1 MSENLKTAL
10 ILCAGYGTRLRPL
23 TDKLPK
29 PLLPVRGKPAIF
41 AVMDKLRAAG
51 VDDFLINVHHLP
63 EKFAEIFELP
73 PDSFKRGRL
82 AKTHYCGSSVRLVFE
97 PQILD
102 TGGAVKNILPFIDTS
117 KPLVVHN
124 GDIYFDC
131 PADEFL
137 SAAQENV
144 SDAACAAI
152 LCLRSGGNMPNV
164 GVDLLGNVCDMR
176 FALAAPYEK
185 IAQYAGFFVLNPLI
199 FDRFRRAKTAKFSV
213 VDIFLDALRA
223 GERIAGFFADGGEWA
238 DIGTRA
244 EYARLNSRGLPDEW
258 VALAELCE
266 CGFEPNEA
274 DIRKVAKGASTRAFY
289 RFSKGGEKL
298 VGCFYSDLP
307 RENFLYAPIAEFLY
321 SCGVPVPKILFHD
334 AQKRIIVMEDAGA
347 RDIGE
352 LQAEERRGAYFAALR
367 AAKILHTKASEKFAA
382 NPIELCPP
390 FDADLYRWEQDYFYR
405 ECAQGVFGINIP
417 RPDSDF
423 EDLTRR
429 LLDFPRRLL
438 FRDFQSQNIMVSEGG
453 DIRVIDF
460 QGMRLGNPFYDVASL
475 LFDPYVEKLG
485 GEFIDEALGEYL
497 NFLPDASF
505 PGFAESQ
512 EMLNFAGVERLLQAL
527 GAYGFLSAK
536 KGKTEYVKYF
546 APAAAN
552 LLGCAQKC
560 GLSGIAEFA
569 SAILEKTRHSCAV

>member
-144 SDAACAAI
+144 SDAACAAT

-164 GVDLLGNVCDMR
+164 GVDSLGNVCDMR

-199 FDRFRRAKTAKFSV
+199 FERFRRAKTAKFSV

-258 VALAELCE
+258 AALAELCE

-307 RENFLYAPIAEFLY
+307 RENFLYAPIAEFLCG
-321 SCGVPVPKILFHD
+321 CGVPVPKILYHD
-334 AQKRIIVMEDAGA
+334 AQKKIIVMEDAGA

-352 LQAEERRGAYFAALR
+352 LQAEEMRGAYFAALR

-423 EDLTRR
+423 EILTRR

-438 FRDFQSQNIMVSEGG
+438 FRDFQSQNVMVSEGG

-505 PGFAESQ
+505 PGFAESR

-536 KGKTEYVKYF
+536 KGKTGYAKYF

-560 GLSGIAEFA
+560 GLSSIAEFA
-569 SAILEKTRHSCAV
+569 SAILEKTRR

>member
-144 SDAACAAI
+144 SDAACAAT

-164 GVDLLGNVCDMR
+164 GVDSLGNVCDMR

-238 DIGTRA
+238 DIGIRA

-298 VGCFYSDLP
+298 VGCFYSDLL
-307 RENFLYAPIAEFLY
+307 RENFLYAPIAEFLCG
-321 SCGVPVPKILFHD
+321 CGVPVPKILFHD
-334 AQKRIIVMEDAGA
+334 AHKKIIVMEDAGA

-352 LQAEERRGAYFAALR
+352 LPPEERQGAYFAALR

-423 EDLTRR
+423 EVLTRR

-485 GEFIDEALGEYL
+485 GEFVDDALGEYL
-497 NFLPDASF
+497 DFLPDASF
-505 PGFAESQ
+505 PSFAESR

-569 SAILEKTRHSCAV
+569 SAILEKTRR

>member
-144 SDAACAAI
+144 SDAACAAT

-164 GVDLLGNVCDMR
+164 GVDSLGNVCDMR

-223 GERIAGFFADGGEWA
+223 GERIAGFFGDGGEWA

-258 VALAELCE
+258 AALAELCE

-321 SCGVPVPKILFHD
+321 SCGVPVPKILYHD
-334 AQKRIIVMEDAGA
+334 AQKKIIIMEDAGA

-352 LQAEERRGAYFAALR
+352 LQAEEMRGAYFAALR

-423 EDLTRR
+423 EILTRR

-438 FRDFQSQNIMVSEGG
+438 FRDFQSQNVMVSEGG

-505 PGFAESQ
+505 PGFAESR

-536 KGKTEYVKYF
+536 KGKSGYVKYF

-552 LLGCAQKC
+552 LLDCAEKC
-560 GLSGIAEFA
+560 GLSSIAEFA
-569 SAILEKTRHSCAV
+569 SAILEKTRR

>member
-144 SDAACAAI
+144 SDAACAAT

-164 GVDLLGNVCDMR
+164 GVDSLGNVCDMR

-258 VALAELCE
+258 AALAELCE

-307 RENFLYAPIAEFLY
+307 RENFLYAPIAEFLCD
-321 SCGVPVPKILFHD
+321 CGVPVPKILYHD
-334 AQKRIIVMEDAGA
+334 AQKKIIVMEDAGA

-352 LQAEERRGAYFAALR
+352 LQAEEMRGAYFAALR

-423 EDLTRR
+423 EVLTRR

-505 PGFAESQ
+505 PGFAESR

-536 KGKTEYVKYF
+536 KGKTGYAKYF

-569 SAILEKTRHSCAV
+569 SAILEKTRR

>member
-144 SDAACAAI
+144 SDAACAAT
-152 LCLRSGGNMPNV
+152 LCLRSGGNMSNV
-164 GVDLLGNVCDMR
+164 GVDSLGNVCDMR

-223 GERIAGFFADGGEWA
+223 GERITGFFADGGEWA

-244 EYARLNSRGLPDEW
+244 EYARLNSRGLPGEW
-258 VALAELCE
+258 AALAELCE

-307 RENFLYAPIAEFLY
+307 RENFLYAPIAEFL
-321 SCGVPVPKILFHD
+321 CGCGLPVPKILYHD
-334 AQKRIIVMEDAGA
+334 AQKKIIVMEDAGE

-352 LQAEERRGAYFAALR
+352 LQAEEMRGAYFAALR

-423 EDLTRR
+423 EILTRR
-429 LLDFPRRLL
+429 LLDFPCRLL

-485 GEFIDEALGEYL
+485 GEFVDDALGEYL

-505 PGFAESQ
+505 PGFAESR

-536 KGKTEYVKYF
+536 KGKTGYAKYF

-552 LLGCAQKC
+552 LLGCAEKC

-569 SAILEKTRHSCAV
+569 SAILEKTRR

>member
-144 SDAACAAI
+144 SDAACAAT

-164 GVDLLGNVCDMR
+164 GVDSLGNVCDMR

-258 VALAELCE
+258 AALAELCE

-321 SCGVPVPKILFHD
+321 SCGVPVPKILYHD
-334 AQKRIIVMEDAGA
+334 AQKKIIVMEDAGE

-352 LQAEERRGAYFAALR
+352 LQAEEMRGAYFAALR

-423 EDLTRR
+423 EVLTRR

-438 FRDFQSQNIMVSEGG
+438 FRDFQSQNVMVSEGG

-505 PGFAESQ
+505 PGFAESR

-527 GAYGFLSAK
+527 GAYGFLSSK

-569 SAILEKTRHSCAV
+569 SAILEKTRR

>member
-1 MSENLKTAL
+1 MIENLKTAL

-63 EKFAEIFELP
+63 EKFAEIFGLP
-73 PDSFKRGRL
+73 PDAFKKERL
-82 AKTHYCGSSVRLVFE
+82 AKTQYCGSSVRLVFE

-102 TGGAVKNILPFIDTS
+102 TGGSVKNILPLIDNS

-131 PADEFL
+131 PADKFL

-144 SDAACAAI
+144 SDAACAAT

-164 GVDLLGNVCDMR
+164 GVDALGNVCDMR
-176 FALAAPYEK
+176 FALAAPHEK
-185 IAQYAGFFVLNPLI
+185 NAQYAGFFVLNPPI
-199 FDRFRRAKTAKFSV
+199 FDRFRRAKTDKFSV
-213 VDIFLDALRA
+213 VDIFLDVLRS
-223 GERIAGFFADGGEWA
+223 GERIAGFFAAGGEWA

-244 EYARLNSRGLPDEW
+244 EYERLNSIGLPDEW
-258 VALAELCE
+258 AALAELCE

-274 DIRKVAKGASTRAFY
+274 SIRKVAKGASTRAFY
-289 RFSKGGEKL
+289 RFCNGGEKL

-352 LQAEERRGAYFAALR
+352 LQLAERRGAYFAALR
-367 AAKILHTKASEKFAA
+367 AAKILHTKASEKFSA
-382 NPIELCPP
+382 NPIELCPS

-475 LFDPYVEKLG
+475 LFDPYVERLG

-505 PGFAESQ
+505 PSFAESR

-552 LLGCAQKC
+552 LLGCAEKC
-560 GLSGIAEFA
+560 GLSGIVEFA
-569 SAILEKTRHSCAV
+569 SAILEKTRR

>member
-144 SDAACAAI
+144 SDAACAAT

-164 GVDLLGNVCDMR
+164 GVDSLGNVCDMR

-258 VALAELCE
+258 AALAELCE

-307 RENFLYAPIAEFLY
+307 RENFLYAPIAEFLCG
-321 SCGVPVPKILFHD
+321 CGVPVPKILYHD
-334 AQKRIIVMEDAGA
+334 AQKKIIVMEDAGE

-352 LQAEERRGAYFAALR
+352 LQAEEMRGAYFAALR

-423 EDLTRR
+423 EILTRR

-485 GEFIDEALGEYL
+485 GEFVDEALGEYL

-505 PGFAESQ
+505 PGFAESR

-569 SAILEKTRHSCAV
+569 LAILEKTRR

>member
-51 VDDFLINVHHLP
+51 VYDFLINVHHLP

-144 SDAACAAI
+144 SDAACAAT

-164 GVDLLGNVCDMR
+164 GVDSLGNVCDMR

-199 FDRFRRAKTAKFSV
+199 FDRFRRAKTDKFSV

-258 VALAELCE
+258 AALAELCE

-334 AQKRIIVMEDAGA
+334 AQKKIIVMEDAGA

-352 LQAEERRGAYFAALR
+352 LQAEEMRGAYFAALR
-367 AAKILHTKASEKFAA
+367 AAKILHTKASEKFAE

-423 EDLTRR
+423 EVLTRR

-438 FRDFQSQNIMVSEGG
+438 FRDFQSQNIMVSESG

-505 PGFAESQ
+505 PGFAESR

-536 KGKTEYVKYF
+536 KGKTGYAKYF
-546 APAAAN
+546 APAATN
-552 LLGCAQKC
+552 LLDCAEKC
-560 GLSGIAEFA
+560 GLSSIAEFA
-569 SAILEKTRHSCAV
+569 SAILEKTRR

>member
-51 VDDFLINVHHLP
+51 VYDFLINVHHLP

-144 SDAACAAI
+144 SDAACAAT

-164 GVDLLGNVCDMR
+164 GVDSLGNVCDMR

-258 VALAELCE
+258 AALAELCE

-307 RENFLYAPIAEFLY
+307 RENFLYAPIAEFLCG
-321 SCGVPVPKILFHD
+321 CGVPVPKILYHD
-334 AQKRIIVMEDAGA
+334 AQKRIIVMEDAGE

-352 LQAEERRGAYFAALR
+352 LQAEEMRGAYFAALR

-423 EDLTRR
+423 EILTRR

-485 GEFIDEALGEYL
+485 GEFVDEALGEYL

-505 PGFAESQ
+505 PGFAESR

-527 GAYGFLSAK
+527 GAYGFLSSK

-552 LLGCAQKC
+552 LLDCAENC

-569 SAILEKTRHSCAV
+569 LEILKKARR

>member
-144 SDAACAAI
+144 SDAACAAT

-164 GVDLLGNVCDMR
+164 GVDSLGNVCDMR

-258 VALAELCE
+258 AALAELCE

-307 RENFLYAPIAEFLY
+307 RENFLYAPIAEFLCG
-321 SCGVPVPKILFHD
+321 CGVPVPKILYHD
-334 AQKRIIVMEDAGA
+334 AHKKIIVMEDAGE

-352 LQAEERRGAYFAALR
+352 LQAEEMRGAYFAALR

-423 EDLTRR
+423 EVLTRR

-460 QGMRLGNPFYDVASL
+460 QGMRLGNPFYDVSSL

-505 PGFAESQ
+505 PGFAESR

-560 GLSGIAEFA
+560 GLSSIAEFA
-569 SAILEKTRHSCAV
+569 SAILEKTGR

>member
-144 SDAACAAI
+144 SDAACAAT

-164 GVDLLGNVCDMR
+164 GVDSLGNVCDMR

-199 FDRFRRAKTAKFSV
+199 FDRFRRAKTDKFSV

-258 VALAELCE
+258 AALAELCE

-352 LQAEERRGAYFAALR
+352 LQLAERRGAYFAALR
-367 AAKILHTKASEKFAA
+367 AAKILHTKASEKFSA
-382 NPIELCPP
+382 NPIELCPS

-423 EDLTRR
+423 EVLTRR

-438 FRDFQSQNIMVSEGG
+438 FRDFQSQNVMVSEGG

-536 KGKTEYVKYF
+536 KGKTGYAKYF

-552 LLGCAQKC
+552 LLGCAEKC
-560 GLSGIAEFA
+560 GLSSIAEFA

>member
-1 MSENLKTAL
+1 M
-10 ILCAGYGTRLRPL
+10 
-23 TDKLPK
+23 
-29 PLLPVRGKPAIF
+29 
-41 AVMDKLRAAG
+41 
-51 VDDFLINVHHLP
+51 
-63 EKFAEIFELP
+63 
-73 PDSFKRGRL
+73 
-82 AKTHYCGSSVRLVFE
+82 RLVFE

-144 SDAACAAI
+144 SDAACAAT

-164 GVDLLGNVCDMR
+164 GADSLGNVCDMR

-199 FDRFRRAKTAKFSV
+199 FDRFRRAKADKFSV

-258 VALAELCE
+258 AALAELCE

-307 RENFLYAPIAEFLY
+307 RENFLYAQIAEFLY
-321 SCGVPVPKILFHD
+321 SCGVPVPKILYHD
-334 AQKRIIVMEDAGA
+334 AQKKIIVMEDAGE

-352 LQAEERRGAYFAALR
+352 LQAEEMRGAYFAALR
-367 AAKILHTKASEKFAA
+367 VAKILHTKASEKFAA
-382 NPIELCPP
+382 NPIELCPS

-423 EDLTRR
+423 EVLTRR

-505 PGFAESQ
+505 PGFAESR

-546 APAAAN
+546 APAATN
-552 LLGCAQKC
+552 LLGCAEKC

>member
-1 MSENLKTAL
+1 MSENLTTAL
-10 ILCAGYGTRLRPL
+10 LLCAGYGTRLRPL

-144 SDAACAAI
+144 SDAACAAT

-164 GVDLLGNVCDMR
+164 GVDSLGNVCDMR

-258 VALAELCE
+258 AALAELCE

-307 RENFLYAPIAEFLY
+307 RENFLYAPIAEFLCG
-321 SCGVPVPKILFHD
+321 CGVPVPKILYHD
-334 AQKRIIVMEDAGA
+334 AQKKIIVMEDAGE

-352 LQAEERRGAYFAALR
+352 LQAEEMRGAYFAALR

-423 EDLTRR
+423 EVLTRR

-453 DIRVIDF
+453 DILVIDF

-505 PGFAESQ
+505 PGFAESR

-536 KGKTEYVKYF
+536 KGKTEYAKYF

-569 SAILEKTRHSCAV
+569 LAILEKTRR

>member
-144 SDAACAAI
+144 SDAACAAT

-164 GVDLLGNVCDMR
+164 GVDSLGNVCDMR

-258 VALAELCE
+258 AALAELCE

-289 RFSKGGEKL
+289 RFSKSGEKL

-307 RENFLYAPIAEFLY
+307 RENFLYAPIAEFLCG
-321 SCGVPVPKILFHD
+321 CGVPVPKILYHD
-334 AQKRIIVMEDAGA
+334 AHKKIIIMEDAGA

-352 LQAEERRGAYFAALR
+352 LPPEERQDAYFAALR

-417 RPDSDF
+417 RPDYDF
-423 EDLTRR
+423 EVLTRR

-505 PGFAESQ
+505 PGFAESR

-536 KGKTEYVKYF
+536 KGKTGYAKYF

-560 GLSGIAEFA
+560 GLSSIAEFA
-569 SAILEKTRHSCAV
+569 SAILEKTRR

>member
-144 SDAACAAI
+144 SDAACAAT

-164 GVDLLGNVCDMR
+164 GADSLGNVCDMR

-244 EYARLNSRGLPDEW
+244 EYVRLNSRGLPDEW
-258 VALAELCE
+258 AALAELCE

-307 RENFLYAPIAEFLY
+307 RENFLYAPIAEFLCG
-321 SCGVPVPKILFHD
+321 CGVPVPKILFHD
-334 AQKRIIVMEDAGA
+334 AHKKIIVMEDAGE

-352 LQAEERRGAYFAALR
+352 LQAEEMRGAYFAALR

-423 EDLTRR
+423 EVLTRR

-505 PGFAESQ
+505 PGFAESR

-536 KGKTEYVKYF
+536 KGKTGYAKYF

-569 SAILEKTRHSCAV
+569 SAILEKTRR

>member
-23 TDKLPK
+23 TYKLPK

-51 VDDFLINVHHLP
+51 VYDFLINVHHLP

-144 SDAACAAI
+144 SDAACAAT

-164 GVDLLGNVCDMR
+164 GVDSLGNVCDMR

-199 FDRFRRAKTAKFSV
+199 FDRFRRAKTDKFSV
-213 VDIFLDALRA
+213 VDIFLDVLRA

-258 VALAELCE
+258 AALAELCE

-307 RENFLYAPIAEFLY
+307 RENFLYAPIAEFLCG
-321 SCGVPVPKILFHD
+321 CGVPVPKILYHD
-334 AQKRIIVMEDAGA
+334 AQKKIIVMEDAGE

-352 LQAEERRGAYFAALR
+352 LQAEERQDAYLAALR

-423 EDLTRR
+423 EVLTRR

-438 FRDFQSQNIMVSEGG
+438 FRDFQSQNVMVSEGG

-505 PGFAESQ
+505 PGFAESR

-527 GAYGFLSAK
+527 GAYGFLSSK

-552 LLGCAQKC
+552 LLDCAEKC
-560 GLSGIAEFA
+560 GLSSIAEFA
-569 SAILEKTRHSCAV
+569 SAILEKTRR

>member
-51 VDDFLINVHHLP
+51 VYDFLINVHHLP

-131 PADEFL
+131 PADEFI

-144 SDAACAAI
+144 SDAACAAT

-164 GVDLLGNVCDMR
+164 GVDSLGNVCDMR
-176 FALAAPYEK
+176 FALAAPYER

-213 VDIFLDALRA
+213 VDIFLDVLRA

-244 EYARLNSRGLPDEW
+244 EYARLNSIGLPDEW
-258 VALAELCE
+258 AALAELCE

-307 RENFLYAPIAEFLY
+307 RENFLYAPIAEFLCG
-321 SCGVPVPKILFHD
+321 CGVPVPKILYHD
-334 AQKRIIVMEDAGA
+334 AQKRIIVMEDAGE

-352 LQAEERRGAYFAALR
+352 LQAEEMRGAYFAALR

-382 NPIELCPP
+382 NPIELCHP

-485 GEFIDEALGEYL
+485 GEFVDDALGEYL

-536 KGKTEYVKYF
+536 KGKTGYAKYF

-552 LLGCAQKC
+552 LLDCAEKC
-560 GLSGIAEFA
+560 GLSSIAEFA
-569 SAILEKTRHSCAV
+569 SAILEKTRR

>member
-1 MSENLKTAL
+1 M
-10 ILCAGYGTRLRPL
+10 
-23 TDKLPK
+23 
-29 PLLPVRGKPAIF
+29 
-41 AVMDKLRAAG
+41 
-51 VDDFLINVHHLP
+51 
-63 EKFAEIFELP
+63 
-73 PDSFKRGRL
+73 
-82 AKTHYCGSSVRLVFE
+82 
-97 PQILD
+97 
-102 TGGAVKNILPFIDTS
+102 
-117 KPLVVHN
+117 
-124 GDIYFDC
+124 
-131 PADEFL
+131 
-137 SAAQENV
+137 
-144 SDAACAAI
+144 
-152 LCLRSGGNMPNV
+152 
-164 GVDLLGNVCDMR
+164 
-176 FALAAPYEK
+176 
-185 IAQYAGFFVLNPLI
+185 
-199 FDRFRRAKTAKFSV
+199 
-213 VDIFLDALRA
+213 
-223 GERIAGFFADGGEWA
+223 
-238 DIGTRA
+238 
-244 EYARLNSRGLPDEW
+244 
-258 VALAELCE
+258 
-266 CGFEPNEA
+266 
-274 DIRKVAKGASTRAFY
+274 
-289 RFSKGGEKL
+289 
-298 VGCFYSDLP
+298 GCFYSDLP

-352 LQAEERRGAYFAALR
+352 LPPAERRGAYFAALR
-367 AAKILHTKASEKFAA
+367 AAKILHTKASEKFSA
-382 NPIELCPP
+382 NPIELCPS

-497 NFLPDASF
+497 NFLPDASV
-505 PGFAESQ
+505 PGFAESR

-546 APAAAN
+546 APAATN
-552 LLGCAQKC
+552 LLGCAEKC

-569 SAILEKTRHSCAV
+569 SAILEKTRR

>member
-144 SDAACAAI
+144 SDAACAAT

-164 GVDLLGNVCDMR
+164 GVDSLGNVCDMR

-213 VDIFLDALRA
+213 VDIFLDVLRS

-258 VALAELCE
+258 AALAELCE

-289 RFSKGGEKL
+289 RFSKSGEKL

-307 RENFLYAPIAEFLY
+307 RENFLYAPIAEFLCG
-321 SCGVPVPKILFHD
+321 CGVPVPKILYHD
-334 AQKRIIVMEDAGA
+334 AHKKIIVMEDAGA

-352 LQAEERRGAYFAALR
+352 LPPEERQDAYFAALR

-438 FRDFQSQNIMVSEGG
+438 FRDFQSQNIMVSGGG

-505 PGFAESQ
+505 PGFAESR

-536 KGKTEYVKYF
+536 KGKTGYAKYF

-560 GLSGIAEFA
+560 GLSSIAEFA
-569 SAILEKTRHSCAV
+569 SAILEKTRR

>member
-144 SDAACAAI
+144 SDAACAAT

-164 GVDLLGNVCDMR
+164 GVDSLGNVCDMR

-199 FDRFRRAKTAKFSV
+199 FDRFRRAKTDKFSV

-258 VALAELCE
+258 AALAELCE

-307 RENFLYAPIAEFLY
+307 RENFLYAPIAEFLCG
-321 SCGVPVPKILFHD
+321 CGVPVPKILYHD
-334 AQKRIIVMEDAGA
+334 AQKKIIVMEDAGE

-352 LQAEERRGAYFAALR
+352 LQAEEMRGAYFAALR

-423 EDLTRR
+423 EVLTRR

-505 PGFAESQ
+505 PGFAESR

-536 KGKTEYVKYF
+536 KGKTGYAKYF

-560 GLSGIAEFA
+560 GLSSIAEFA
-569 SAILEKTRHSCAV
+569 SAILEKTRR

>member
-82 AKTHYCGSSVRLVFE
+82 AKTHYCGSFVRLVFE

-131 PADEFL
+131 PADEFI

-144 SDAACAAI
+144 SDAACAAT

-164 GVDLLGNVCDMR
+164 GVDSLGNVCDMR

-244 EYARLNSRGLPDEW
+244 ESARLNSRGLPDEW
-258 VALAELCE
+258 AALAELCE

-289 RFSKGGEKL
+289 RFSNGGEKL

-307 RENFLYAPIAEFLY
+307 RENFLYA
-321 SCGVPVPKILFHD
+321 
-334 AQKRIIVMEDAGA
+334 
-347 RDIGE
+347 
-352 LQAEERRGAYFAALR
+352 RRA
-367 AAKILHTKASEKFAA
+367 
-382 NPIELCPP
+382 
-390 FDADLYRWEQDYFYR
+390 
-405 ECAQGVFGINIP
+405 
-417 RPDSDF
+417 
-423 EDLTRR
+423 
-429 LLDFPRRLL
+429 
-438 FRDFQSQNIMVSEGG
+438 
-453 DIRVIDF
+453 
-460 QGMRLGNPFYDVASL
+460 
-475 LFDPYVEKLG
+475 
-485 GEFIDEALGEYL
+485 
-497 NFLPDASF
+497 
-505 PGFAESQ
+505 
-512 EMLNFAGVERLLQAL
+512 
-527 GAYGFLSAK
+527 
-536 KGKTEYVKYF
+536 
-546 APAAAN
+546 
-552 LLGCAQKC
+552 
-560 GLSGIAEFA
+560 
-569 SAILEKTRHSCAV
+569 

>member
-41 AVMDKLRAAG
+41 IVMDKLRAAG

-63 EKFAEIFELP
+63 ENFAEIFGLP
-73 PDSFKRGRL
+73 PGSFKRGRL
-82 AKTHYCGSSVRLVFE
+82 AKTRYCGSSVRLVFE

-131 PADEFL
+131 PADEFI
-137 SAAQENV
+137 STAQENV
-144 SDAACAAI
+144 SDAACAAT

-164 GVDLLGNVCDMR
+164 GVDSLGNVCDMR
-176 FALAAPYEK
+176 FALAAPYER

-199 FDRFRRAKTAKFSV
+199 FDRFRRAKTDKFSV
-213 VDIFLDALRA
+213 VDIFLDVLRS

-244 EYARLNSRGLPDEW
+244 EYARLNSSGLPDEW
-258 VALAELCE
+258 AALAELCE

-289 RFSKGGEKL
+289 RFSKDGEKL

-307 RENFLYAPIAEFLY
+307 RENFLYAPIAEFLCG
-321 SCGVPVPKILFHD
+321 CGVPVPKILYHD
-334 AQKRIIVMEDAGA
+334 AQKRIIVMEDAGE

-352 LQAEERRGAYFAALR
+352 LPLGERRGAYFAALR

-423 EDLTRR
+423 EVLTRR

-475 LFDPYVEKLG
+475 LFDPYVERLG
-485 GEFIDEALGEYL
+485 GEFIDLALGEYL

-505 PGFAESQ
+505 PGFAQSR

-536 KGKTEYVKYF
+536 KGKTGYVKYF

-560 GLSGIAEFA
+560 GLSSIAEFA
-569 SAILEKTRHSCAV
+569 SAILDKARR

>member
-144 SDAACAAI
+144 SDAACAAT

-321 SCGVPVPKILFHD
+321 SCGVPVPKILYH
-334 AQKRIIVMEDAGA
+334 AAHKKIIVMEDAGA

-352 LQAEERRGAYFAALR
+352 LQAEEMRGAYFAALR

-423 EDLTRR
+423 EVLTRR

-485 GEFIDEALGEYL
+485 GEFIDDALGEYL

-505 PGFAESQ
+505 PSFAESR
-512 EMLNFAGVERLLQAL
+512 EILNIAGVERLLQAL

-536 KGKTEYVKYF
+536 KGKTGYAKYF

-569 SAILEKTRHSCAV
+569 SAILEKTRR

>member
-144 SDAACAAI
+144 SDAACAAT

-258 VALAELCE
+258 AALAELCE

-334 AQKRIIVMEDAGA
+334 AHKKIIVMEDAGA

-352 LQAEERRGAYFAALR
+352 LQAEEMRGAYFAALR

-423 EDLTRR
+423 EILTRR

-438 FRDFQSQNIMVSEGG
+438 FRDFQSQNVMVSEGG

-505 PGFAESQ
+505 PGFAESR

-536 KGKTEYVKYF
+536 KGKSGYVKYF

-552 LLGCAQKC
+552 LLDCAQKC
-560 GLSGIAEFA
+560 GLSSIAEFA
-569 SAILEKTRHSCAV
+569 SAILEKTRR

>member
-144 SDAACAAI
+144 SGAACAAT

-258 VALAELCE
+258 AALAELCE

-307 RENFLYAPIAEFLY
+307 RENFLYAPIAEFLCG
-321 SCGVPVPKILFHD
+321 CGVPVPKILYHD
-334 AQKRIIVMEDAGA
+334 AQKKIIVMEDAGE

-352 LQAEERRGAYFAALR
+352 LQAEEMRGAYFAALR

-423 EDLTRR
+423 EVLTRR

-438 FRDFQSQNIMVSEGG
+438 FRDFQSQNVMVSEGG

-485 GEFIDEALGEYL
+485 GEFIDKALGEYL
-497 NFLPDASF
+497 NFLPAASF
-505 PGFAESQ
+505 PGFAESR

-527 GAYGFLSAK
+527 GAYGFLSSK

-552 LLGCAQKC
+552 LLDCAENC

-569 SAILEKTRHSCAV
+569 LAILEKTRR

>member
-144 SDAACAAI
+144 SDAACAAT

-164 GVDLLGNVCDMR
+164 GVDSLGNVCDMR

-258 VALAELCE
+258 AALAELCE

-289 RFSKGGEKL
+289 RFSKSGEKL

-307 RENFLYAPIAEFLY
+307 RENFLYAPIAEFLCG
-321 SCGVPVPKILFHD
+321 CGVPVPKILYHD
-334 AQKRIIVMEDAGA
+334 AQKKIIVMEDAGA

-352 LQAEERRGAYFAALR
+352 LQAEEMRGAYFAALR

-423 EDLTRR
+423 EVLTRR

-505 PGFAESQ
+505 PGFAESR
-512 EMLNFAGVERLLQAL
+512 EILNIAGVERLLQAL

-536 KGKTEYVKYF
+536 KGKTGYAKYF

-569 SAILEKTRHSCAV
+569 SAILEKTRR

>member
-51 VDDFLINVHHLP
+51 VYDFLINVHHLP

-144 SDAACAAI
+144 SDAACAAT

-176 FALAAPYEK
+176 FALAAPYER

-199 FDRFRRAKTAKFSV
+199 FDRFRRAKTDKFSV

-244 EYARLNSRGLPDEW
+244 EYARLNSRGLPGEW
-258 VALAELCE
+258 AALAELCE

-307 RENFLYAPIAEFLY
+307 RENFLYAPIAEFLCG
-321 SCGVPVPKILFHD
+321 CGVPVPKILYHD
-334 AQKRIIVMEDAGA
+334 AHKKIIIMEDAGA

-352 LQAEERRGAYFAALR
+352 LQAEEMRGAYFAALR

-423 EDLTRR
+423 EVLTRR

-438 FRDFQSQNIMVSEGG
+438 FRDFQSQNVMVSEGG

-505 PGFAESQ
+505 PGFAESRK
-512 EMLNFAGVERLLQAL
+512 MLNFAGVERLLQAL

-536 KGKTEYVKYF
+536 KGKTGYAKYF

-569 SAILEKTRHSCAV
+569 SAILEKTRR

>member
-51 VDDFLINVHHLP
+51 VYDFLINVHHLP

-144 SDAACAAI
+144 SDAACAAT

-164 GVDLLGNVCDMR
+164 GVDSLGNVCDMR

-223 GERIAGFFADGGEWA
+223 GEH
-238 DIGTRA
+238 
-244 EYARLNSRGLPDEW
+244 
-258 VALAELCE
+258 
-266 CGFEPNEA
+266 CGIF
-274 DIRKVAKGASTRAFY
+274 
-289 RFSKGGEKL
+289 
-298 VGCFYSDLP
+298 C
-307 RENFLYAPIAEFLY
+307 
-321 SCGVPVPKILFHD
+321 
-334 AQKRIIVMEDAGA
+334 
-347 RDIGE
+347 
-352 LQAEERRGAYFAALR
+352 RR
-367 AAKILHTKASEKFAA
+367 
-382 NPIELCPP
+382 
-390 FDADLYRWEQDYFYR
+390 
-405 ECAQGVFGINIP
+405 
-417 RPDSDF
+417 
-423 EDLTRR
+423 RR
-429 LLDFPRRLL
+429 
-438 FRDFQSQNIMVSEGG
+438 MG
-453 DIRVIDF
+453 
-460 QGMRLGNPFYDVASL
+460 
-475 LFDPYVEKLG
+475 
-485 GEFIDEALGEYL
+485 
-497 NFLPDASF
+497 
-505 PGFAESQ
+505 
-512 EMLNFAGVERLLQAL
+512 
-527 GAYGFLSAK
+527 
-536 KGKTEYVKYF
+536 
-546 APAAAN
+546 
-552 LLGCAQKC
+552 
-560 GLSGIAEFA
+560 
-569 SAILEKTRHSCAV
+569 

>member
-144 SDAACAAI
+144 SDAACAAT

-164 GVDLLGNVCDMR
+164 GVDSLGNVCDMR

-244 EYARLNSRGLPDEW
+244 EYARLNSIGLPDEW

-307 RENFLYAPIAEFLY
+307 RENFLYAPIAEFLCG
-321 SCGVPVPKILFHD
+321 CGVPVPKILYHD
-334 AQKRIIVMEDAGA
+334 AHKKIIVMEDAGA

-352 LQAEERRGAYFAALR
+352 LQAEEMRGAYFAALR

-429 LLDFPRRLL
+429 LLDSPRRLL

-497 NFLPDASF
+497 DFLPDASF
-505 PGFAESQ
+505 PGFAESR

-536 KGKTEYVKYF
+536 KGKSGYVKYF

-552 LLGCAQKC
+552 LLGCAEKC

-569 SAILEKTRHSCAV
+569 LAILEKTRR

>member
-144 SDAACAAI
+144 SDAACAAT

-164 GVDLLGNVCDMR
+164 GVDSLGNVCDMR

-258 VALAELCE
+258 AALAELCE

-289 RFSKGGEKL
+289 RFSKSGEKL

-352 LQAEERRGAYFAALR
+352 LPPAERRGAYFAALR
-367 AAKILHTKASEKFAA
+367 AAKILHTKASEKFALS
-382 NPIELCPP
+382 PIELCPP

-423 EDLTRR
+423 EVLTRR

-475 LFDPYVEKLG
+475 LFDPYVERLG
-485 GEFIDEALGEYL
+485 GEFIDDALSEYL
-497 NFLPDASF
+497 DFLPDASF
-505 PGFAESQ
+505 PGFAESR

-536 KGKTEYVKYF
+536 KGKTGYAKYF
-546 APAAAN
+546 APAAEN

-560 GLSGIAEFA
+560 GLSSIAEFA
-569 SAILEKTRHSCAV
+569 LAILEKTRR

>member
-144 SDAACAAI
+144 SDAACAAT

-164 GVDLLGNVCDMR
+164 GVDSHGNVCDMR

-213 VDIFLDALRA
+213 VDIFLDTLRA

-244 EYARLNSRGLPDEW
+244 EYARLNSIGLPDEW
-258 VALAELCE
+258 AALAELCE

-274 DIRKVAKGASTRAFY
+274 SIRKVAKGASTRAFY

-352 LQAEERRGAYFAALR
+352 LPPAERRGAYFAALR
-367 AAKILHTKASEKFAA
+367 AAKILHTKASEKFALS
-382 NPIELCPP
+382 PIELCPP

-423 EDLTRR
+423 EILTRR
-429 LLDFPRRLL
+429 LLDFPRR
-438 FRDFQSQNIMVSEGG
+438 
-453 DIRVIDF
+453 
-460 QGMRLGNPFYDVASL
+460 
-475 LFDPYVEKLG
+475 
-485 GEFIDEALGEYL
+485 
-497 NFLPDASF
+497 
-505 PGFAESQ
+505 
-512 EMLNFAGVERLLQAL
+512 
-527 GAYGFLSAK
+527 
-536 KGKTEYVKYF
+536 
-546 APAAAN
+546 
-552 LLGCAQKC
+552 
-560 GLSGIAEFA
+560 
-569 SAILEKTRHSCAV
+569 

>member
-51 VDDFLINVHHLP
+51 VDDFLINVHHLS
-63 EKFAEIFELP
+63 ENFAEIFELP

-144 SDAACAAI
+144 SDAACAAT

-176 FALAAPYEK
+176 FALAAPYER

-258 VALAELCE
+258 AALAELCE

-307 RENFLYAPIAEFLY
+307 RENFLYAPIAEFLCG
-321 SCGVPVPKILFHD
+321 CGVPVPKILYHD
-334 AQKRIIVMEDAGA
+334 AQKKIIVMEDAGE

-352 LQAEERRGAYFAALR
+352 LQAEEMRGAYFAALR
-367 AAKILHTKASEKFAA
+367 AAKILHTKASEEFAA

-429 LLDFPRRLL
+429 LLDFPRKLL
-438 FRDFQSQNIMVSEGG
+438 FRDFQSQNIMVSGGG

-505 PGFAESQ
+505 PGFAESR

-536 KGKTEYVKYF
+536 KGKTGYAKYF

-569 SAILEKTRHSCAV
+569 SAILEKTRR

>member
-144 SDAACAAI
+144 SDASCAAT

-258 VALAELCE
+258 AALAELCE

-334 AQKRIIVMEDAGA
+334 AHKKIIVMEDAGA

-352 LQAEERRGAYFAALR
+352 LPPEERQDAYLAALR
-367 AAKILHTKASEKFAA
+367 AAKILHTKASEKFVA

-423 EDLTRR
+423 EVLTRR

-505 PGFAESQ
+505 PGFAESR

-536 KGKTEYVKYF
+536 KGKTGYAKYF

-560 GLSGIAEFA
+560 GLSSIAEFA
-569 SAILEKTRHSCAV
+569 SAILEKTRR

>member
-51 VDDFLINVHHLP
+51 VYDFLINVHHLP

-144 SDAACAAI
+144 SDAACAAT
-152 LCLRSGGNMPNV
+152 LYLRSGGNMPNV
-164 GVDLLGNVCDMR
+164 GVDSLGNVCDMR
-176 FALAAPYEK
+176 FALAASYEK

-199 FDRFRRAKTAKFSV
+199 FDRFRRAKTDKFSV

-258 VALAELCE
+258 AALAELCE

-289 RFSKGGEKL
+289 RFFKGGEKL

-307 RENFLYAPIAEFLY
+307 RENFLYAPIAEFLCG
-321 SCGVPVPKILFHD
+321 CGVPVPKILYHD
-334 AQKRIIVMEDAGA
+334 AQKKIIVMEDAGA

-352 LQAEERRGAYFAALR
+352 LQAEEMRGAYFAALR

-423 EDLTRR
+423 EVLTRR

-505 PGFAESQ
+505 PGFAESR

-552 LLGCAQKC
+552 LLGCAEKC

-569 SAILEKTRHSCAV
+569 SAILEKTRR

>member
-10 ILCAGYGTRLRPL
+10 ILCAGYGTRLSPL

-51 VDDFLINVHHLP
+51 VYDFLINVHHLP

-144 SDAACAAI
+144 SDAACAAT

-164 GVDLLGNVCDMR
+164 GVDSLGNVCDMR

-238 DIGTRA
+238 DIGARA

-258 VALAELCE
+258 AALAELCE

-334 AQKRIIVMEDAGA
+334 AHKKIIVMEDAGA

-352 LQAEERRGAYFAALR
+352 LPPEERQDAYLAALR

-423 EDLTRR
+423 EVLTRR

-505 PGFAESQ
+505 PGFAESR

-536 KGKTEYVKYF
+536 KGKTGYAKYF

-552 LLGCAQKC
+552 LLGCAEKC
-560 GLSGIAEFA
+560 GLSSIAEFA
-569 SAILEKTRHSCAV
+569 SAILEKTRR

>member
-1 MSENLKTAL
+1 MIENLKTAL

-41 AVMDKLRAAG
+41 SVMDKLRAAG
-51 VDDFLINVHHLP
+51 VYDFLINVHHLP

-144 SDAACAAI
+144 SDAACAAT

-164 GVDLLGNVCDMR
+164 GVDSHGNVCDMR

-213 VDIFLDALRA
+213 VDIFLDVLHS

-244 EYARLNSRGLPDEW
+244 EYARLNSIGLPDEW
-258 VALAELCE
+258 AALAELCE

-274 DIRKVAKGASTRAFY
+274 SIRKVAKGASTRAFY
-289 RFSKGGEKL
+289 RFSNGGEKL
-298 VGCFYSDLP
+298 VGCFYSDLA

-352 LQAEERRGAYFAALR
+352 LPPAERRGAYFAALR
-367 AAKILHTKASEKFAA
+367 AAKILHTKASEEFALG
-382 NPIELCPP
+382 PIELCPS

-453 DIRVIDF
+453 DVRVIDF

-475 LFDPYVEKLG
+475 LFDPYVERLG
-485 GEFIDEALGEYL
+485 GEFIDDALGEYL
-497 NFLPDASF
+497 DFLPDASF
-505 PGFAESQ
+505 PSFAESL
-512 EMLNFAGVERLLQAL
+512 EILNIAGVERLLQAL

-536 KGKTEYVKYF
+536 KGKTGYAKYF
-546 APAAAN
+546 APAATN
-552 LLGCAQKC
+552 LLDCAEKC

-569 SAILEKTRHSCAV
+569 SAILEKTRR

>member
-51 VDDFLINVHHLP
+51 VYDFLINVHHLP
-63 EKFAEIFELP
+63 EKFAEIFGLP

-144 SDAACAAI
+144 SDAACVAT

-176 FALAAPYEK
+176 FALAAPYER

-258 VALAELCE
+258 AALAELCE

-307 RENFLYAPIAEFLY
+307 RENFLYAPIAEFLCG
-321 SCGVPVPKILFHD
+321 CGVPVPKILYHD
-334 AQKRIIVMEDAGA
+334 AQKKIIVMEDAGE

-352 LQAEERRGAYFAALR
+352 LQAEEMRGAYFAALR

-423 EDLTRR
+423 EILTRR

-438 FRDFQSQNIMVSEGG
+438 FRDFQSQNVMVSEGG

-505 PGFAESQ
+505 PGFAESR

-552 LLGCAQKC
+552 LLDCAENC

-569 SAILEKTRHSCAV
+569 SAILEKTRR

>member
-73 PDSFKRGRL
+73 PDSFKRERL

-144 SDAACAAI
+144 SDAACAAT

-164 GVDLLGNVCDMR
+164 GVDSLGNVCDMR

-258 VALAELCE
+258 AALAELCE

-334 AQKRIIVMEDAGA
+334 AHKKIIVMEDAGA

-352 LQAEERRGAYFAALR
+352 LQAEEMRGAYFAALR

-423 EDLTRR
+423 EILTRR

-438 FRDFQSQNIMVSEGG
+438 FRDFQSQNVMVSEGG

-505 PGFAESQ
+505 PGFAESR

-536 KGKTEYVKYF
+536 KGKSGYVKYF

-552 LLGCAQKC
+552 LLDCAQKC
-560 GLSGIAEFA
+560 GLSSIAEFA
-569 SAILEKTRHSCAV
+569 SAILEKTRR